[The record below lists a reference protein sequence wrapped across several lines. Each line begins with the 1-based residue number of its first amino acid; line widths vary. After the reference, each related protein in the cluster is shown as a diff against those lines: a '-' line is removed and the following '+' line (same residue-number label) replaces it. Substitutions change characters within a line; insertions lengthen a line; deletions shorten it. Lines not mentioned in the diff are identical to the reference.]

1 MQTKDVFSARHPAV
15 SFLYFTLVLVF
26 SMFWMHPVCL
36 AISLVGA
43 VCYVLALRGPGGLVA
58 HLVWLLPV
66 ALLAAGLN
74 PLFNHQGVTTLAWLP
89 DGNPLTLESIAY
101 GSAAA
106 VMLAAVLLWFVCFHT
121 VMTSDR
127 LICLFGR
134 VIPALSLVLTMALR
148 FIPRFKRQ
156 FRLVREAQL
165 CLEGQDEGKRLTRRL
180 GLAVS
185 ALGAVLTWSLE
196 NAIDTADSMV
206 SRGYGLPG
214 RTSFSLYRFTQR
226 DWWTVTWLGSC
237 GLFLCL
243 GWALGGLEWRY
254 FPAIK
259 GTPFTPLTASL
270 FVAYLA
276 LCLTPVACN
285 VHQSL
290 RWGRAHREVTV

>member
-1 MQTKDVFSARHPAV
+1 MQTKDVLSACHPAV

-36 AISLVGA
+36 AISLAGA
-43 VCYVLALRGPGGLVA
+43 VCYVLTLRGPGGLGA
-58 HLVWLLPV
+58 QLVWLLPV
-66 ALLAAGLN
+66 ALLAALLN

-89 DGNPLTLESIAY
+89 DGNPLTLESVAY

-106 VMLAAVLLWFVCFHT
+106 VMLAAVLLWFVCFHG

-134 VIPALSLVLTMALR
+134 VIPALSLVLTMSLR
-148 FIPRFKRQ
+148 SIPRFKRQ

-165 CLEGQDEGKRLTRRL
+165 CLGQQSADAGLARRL
-180 GLAVS
+180 ALAAS

-196 NAIDTADSMV
+196 NAVDTADSMV

-214 RTSFSLYRFTQR
+214 RTSFSLYRFTRR
-226 DWWTVTWLGSC
+226 DGWTVAWLCSC

-259 GTPFTPLTASL
+259 GTAFTPLGVSL
-270 FVAYLA
+270 FAAYLA
-276 LCLTPVACN
+276 LCLTPVALN
-285 VHQSL
+285 IHQSL
-290 RWGRAHREVTV
+290 LWRRSYGEVAA